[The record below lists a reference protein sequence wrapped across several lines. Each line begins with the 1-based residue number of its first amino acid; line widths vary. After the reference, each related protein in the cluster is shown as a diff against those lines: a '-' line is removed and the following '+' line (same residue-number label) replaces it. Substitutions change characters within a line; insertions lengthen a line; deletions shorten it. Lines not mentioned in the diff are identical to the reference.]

1 MLLLFFFFQA
11 EDGIRDLIVTGVQT
25 CALPISATAE
35 AGELDVRR
43 RTEAERRRD
52 LLEDY
57 ERAGRHAPVEAP
69 PGEGAL
75 GDRKLHPHAQGE
87 VSSQASS
94 ATRPAVIRRGV
105 RLSACAPARSMSAA
119 TRSASSSST
128 WSGPRRGRS
137 STRAR
142 PGRGSGRGW
151 PPPGRPAARPR
162 RPPP

>member
-94 ATRPAVIRRGV
+94 ATRPAAIRRGV
-105 RLSACAPARSMSAA
+105 RLSACASARSMAAA
-119 TRSASSSST
+119 TR
-128 WSGPRRGRS
+128 
-137 STRAR
+137 
-142 PGRGSGRGW
+142 
-151 PPPGRPAARPR
+151 PPPPSPPGPGPGEGRPRHRPD
-162 RPPP
+162 